1 MALRAV
7 PEHPKFAALKA
18 ELKLS
23 KFQALGLLE
32 ALWHFTGRFAPR
44 GNIGR
49 FTDRQIET
57 WLEWEG
63 EEGAAIQSLTATGW
77 IDPDNVHR
85 LVIHDWHHHADS
97 TTKKQLGR
105 TKETFVSDISR
116 QHPDMSRQNGKVS
129 GPPEPVPEPVPE
141 PEPVPGAG
149 TEPEPGPA
157 PVPGPGPEP
166 TTISPTPLRG
176 VRTTA
181 DQRSRW
187 SHFLTML
194 KSDLGSIPDNVARA
208 KGFTTLV
215 KDQNDFDSCFREWW
229 LSEIVERGQE
239 VEFITEASHRSLTQ
253 AGVEKYRNRL
263 TQTLRKF
270 FPLDATVTITVRQIA
285 TIEVA

>member
-18 ELKLS
+18 ELQLT

-49 FTDRQIET
+49 FSDRQIET
-57 WLEWEG
+57 WLEWSG
-63 EEGAAIQSLTATGW
+63 DSGAAIQALTATGW
-77 IDPDNVHR
+77 IDPDDDHR

-105 TKETFVSDISR
+105 TKESFVSDTSR
-116 QHPDMSRQNGKVS
+116 QRPDMSSETGKAS
-129 GPPEPVPEPVPE
+129 GPPEPVPEPE
-141 PEPVPGAG
+141 PGPA
-149 TEPEPGPA
+149 PEPGPEPA
-157 PVPGPGPEP
+157 PVPGPAPEPEP
-166 TTISPTPLRG
+166 TANSPTPLRG

-187 SHFLTML
+187 AHFLTML
-194 KSDLGSIPDNVARA
+194 KSDLGSIPDNVAKA

-215 KDQNDFDSCFREWW
+215 KDQNDYDSCFREWW
-229 LSEIVERGQE
+229 LTEIAERGQE
-239 VEFITEASHRSLTQ
+239 TEFITEASHRSLTQ
-253 AGVEKYRNRL
+253 AGVDKYRNRIL
-263 TQTLRKF
+263 LTLRKF
-270 FPLDATVTITVRQIA
+270 FPVGAHATIAVRQIA
-285 TIEVA
+285 TLNEVA